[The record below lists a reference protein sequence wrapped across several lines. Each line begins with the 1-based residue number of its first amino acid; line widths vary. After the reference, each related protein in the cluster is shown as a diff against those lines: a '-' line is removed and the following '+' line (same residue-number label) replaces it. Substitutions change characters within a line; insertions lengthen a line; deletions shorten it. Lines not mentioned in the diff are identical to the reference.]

1 MLGSLYAC
9 DVSYL
14 IVVCEILICFGGD
27 DTYML
32 VMFLIV
38 VCEILICFGGDDTYM
53 FMLCDA
59 SYDV

>member
-1 MLGSLYAC
+1 
-9 DVSYL
+9 
-14 IVVCEILICFGGD
+14 
-27 DTYML
+27 ML

-38 VCEILICFGGDDTYM
+38 VCEILMLGGDDTYM